1 MFVSR
6 EATGHVFEDMLEWYH
21 LNHYEGLHAF
31 ALYEPLERIRLDSPR
46 TLLSRYRDFD
56 GRLVIAPF
64 CEFHDRYR
72 SQLRYRSTDR

>member
-56 GRLVIAPF
+56 G
-64 CEFHDRYR
+64 
-72 SQLRYRSTDR
+72 